1 MGWTTEPTSQR
12 CRLNLAGLN
21 KAKLGPV
28 APLCAIPHRLR
39 AGMRIVCGLSDGEH
53 HSTRVHYP
61 LIGSEIPMNKEQ
73 FKGHYEEAK
82 GTVKEVTGKITG
94 NEELEIKGQ
103 VQKQAGKV
111 QAGFGD
117 VEEEVKD
124 KT

>member
-1 MGWTTEPTSQR
+1 M
-12 CRLNLAGLN
+12 
-21 KAKLGPV
+21 

-39 AGMRIVCGLSDGEH
+39 AVMRIVCKLSDGEH
-53 HSTRVHYP
+53 HSTRVHHP

-73 FKGHYEEAK
+73 FKGRFEEAK
-82 GTVKEVTGKITG
+82 GAVKEATGKMTG

-111 QAGFGD
+111 QAGVGD

-124 KT
+124 KI